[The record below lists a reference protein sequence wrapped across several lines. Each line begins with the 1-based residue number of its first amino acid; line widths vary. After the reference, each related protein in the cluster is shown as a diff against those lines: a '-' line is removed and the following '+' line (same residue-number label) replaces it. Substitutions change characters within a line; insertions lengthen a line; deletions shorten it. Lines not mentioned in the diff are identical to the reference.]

1 MSSIASRIA
10 ALNTQSRAAEKIAF
24 SGHGGWL
31 SADGTFIV
39 PAGTTI
45 AFYQADGISLGN
57 EAGKLVD
64 ALTRF
69 GTAAVPHEVLRGG
82 QSCKNYRLYPR
93 ESLALLGHSK
103 FESRFVT
110 SNDDAGVQLKDLLST
125 YRGKDCHWAACRNH
139 M

>member
-1 MSSIASRIA
+1 MTSVAARIAS
-10 ALNTQSRAAEKIAF
+10 LNAQARAAEKVVF

-31 SADGTFIV
+31 AADGTFIV

-45 AFYQADGISLGN
+45 TFYQPDGVSLGN

-69 GTAAVPHEVLRGG
+69 GTGANAHEVLRGG

-93 ESLALLGHSK
+93 ETLALLGHSK
-103 FESRFVT
+103 FEERFVT
-110 SNDDAGVQLKDLLST
+110 TNVPGGVQLKDLLST